1 MELGGMRRVCK
12 LVGCVVVTEEE
23 QNKLL
28 MGVGLAGGSRRSYIQ
43 LTARYSTVVKYP
55 RVHVHNG
62 ICASQLR
69 CRAEQSH
76 NGYSKFYFRVVQFL
90 SHVLLH
96 LLLFHCKYFGLFRLF
111 LFGSFFVVLSC
122 PLSPAWWIRHSLPIF
137 LDSFCSSSRL
147 LPPSWTPHRLWELSN
162 GECHGGDLVRGT
174 EGSCGSPYS
183 TSGANTEPTE
193 AQARV

>member
-1 MELGGMRRVCK
+1 MCK

-28 MGVGLAGGSRRSYIQ
+28 MGVGLAGGSRRSYIEP
-43 LTARYSTVVKYP
+43 TARYSTVVKYP

-62 ICASQLR
+62 ICASQLSVQS
-69 CRAEQSH
+69 RAEPQRVH
-76 NGYSKFYFRVVQFL
+76 SKIYFRVVQFL

-111 LFGSFFVVLSC
+111 LFGSFFVVVLSC

-147 LPPSWTPHRLWELSN
+147 LSPLLDSSPSL
-162 GECHGGDLVRGT
+162 
-174 EGSCGSPYS
+174 
-183 TSGANTEPTE
+183 GAIEW
-193 AQARV
+193 